1 MIERAS
7 SGVSCEDGDAPEPA
21 DAAPQGDAG
30 SAALTP
36 GDALGD
42 LNQAFLDAYA
52 ARREAVLATIEP
64 IIAQIDDSLILRR
77 GGQRF
82 EGPARTRRYHELK
95 AIAHVPLAVHALLS
109 GRRWALDGGALDG
122 GGRRRMAELRQRI
135 AAAAGDLDRRGFTP
149 EQLERQRR
157 ILDAS
162 AALLDEAS
170 ATGGVAPEALTTFAR
185 AQTEDVLRNA
195 EDAARDQ
202 IETMHATVEGWRRQM
217 TPEERD
223 GLRAV
228 VAVSHMARPGN
239 VAAQYFSVTLGEAW
253 QGRFDQ
259 EDLRP
264 GKRVLTAEATFDEA
278 QAFALLATHALDAGV
293 ATRFFDEETRLSRDI
308 LADAAERILAGMFRK
323 APEPPAQAVE
333 TPIADR
339 LETPRNE
346 EM

>member
-7 SGVSCEDGDAPEPA
+7 PGVSCEDSAAPAPP
-21 DAAPQGDAG
+21 DAAPQADAG
-30 SAALTP
+30 SAALAP
-36 GDALGD
+36 GDPLGD

-95 AIAHVPLAVHALLS
+95 AIAHVPVAVHALLS
-109 GRRWALDGGALDG
+109 GWRGALDGGA
-122 GGRRRMAELRQRI
+122 RRQTAELRQRI
-135 AAAAGDLDRRGFTP
+135 AAAAGDLDSRGFTP
-149 EQLERQRR
+149 EQLARQRR
-157 ILDAS
+157 LLGAS
-162 AALLDEAS
+162 VALLDEAS
-170 ATGGVAPEALTTFAR
+170 ATGGVAPEALTAFAR

-202 IETMHATVEGWRRQM
+202 IETMHATVEAWRRQM

-239 VAAQYFSVTLGEAW
+239 VAAQYFSVTLGETW

-293 ATRFFDEETRLSRDI
+293 ATRFFDEEARLSRDI
-308 LADAAERILAGMFRK
+308 LADAAERILAGMFHK
-323 APEPPAQAVE
+323 EPEPPAQPVE
-333 TPIADR
+333 TQAPGD
-339 LETPRNE
+339 LSSSS
-346 EM
+346 

>member
-7 SGVSCEDGDAPEPA
+7 SGVSCEESAAPEPP

-52 ARREAVLATIEP
+52 ARREAVLAAIEP

-109 GRRWALDGGALDG
+109 GRRGALDGGARARG
-122 GGRRRMAELRQRI
+122 QMAELRQRI

-149 EQLERQRR
+149 EQLARQRR

-162 AALLDEAS
+162 VALLDEAN
-170 ATGGVAPEALTTFAR
+170 ATGGVAPEALTAFAR
-185 AQTEDVLRNA
+185 AQTEDVLLNA

-223 GLRAV
+223 GLRVV

-239 VAAQYFSVTLGEAW
+239 VAAQYFSVTLGETW

-308 LADAAERILAGMFRK
+308 LADAAERILAGMFHK
-323 APEPPAQAVE
+323 APEPPAQPVE
-333 TPIADR
+333 T
-339 LETPRNE
+339 
-346 EM
+346 

>member
-7 SGVSCEDGDAPEPA
+7 PGVSCEDSAAPAPP
-21 DAAPQGDAG
+21 DAAPQGGAG

-36 GDALGD
+36 GDPLGD

-109 GRRWALDGGALDG
+109 GLSGRRGALDGGA
-122 GGRRRMAELRQRI
+122 RRQMGELRQRI
-135 AAAAGDLDRRGFTP
+135 AEAAGDLDRRGFAP
-149 EQLERQRR
+149 EQLARQRR
-157 ILDAS
+157 ILGAS
-162 AALLDEAS
+162 VALLDEAS
-170 ATGGVAPEALTTFAR
+170 ATGGVAPEALTAFAR
-185 AQTEDVLRNA
+185 AQTEDVLLNA

-239 VAAQYFSVTLGEAW
+239 VAAQYFSVTLGETW

-308 LADAAERILAGMFRK
+308 LADAAERILAGMFHK
-323 APEPPAQAVE
+323 EPEPPARPVE
-333 TPIADR
+333 T
-339 LETPRNE
+339 
-346 EM
+346 